1 MNDNKLRVAVL
12 EDDPDQAE
20 LVQFWLENA
29 GHSCTHFADG
39 REFVKHLRRES
50 YDVLI
55 LDWMVPEL
63 SGIQALKTIRRDQ
76 DCSTPVVFVTQRDSE
91 QDIVEALQAGADDY
105 MTKPIRRL
113 ELLAR
118 VNAVVRRGL
127 GGEWRDHA
135 LVELAPYRIDKA
147 NREIAIDGEPVALT
161 QKEYE
166 LAVFLFQHVGEIV
179 SRSHLLESV
188 WGTSA
193 DINTR
198 TVDTHAS
205 RIRSKLG
212 LLPSNGW
219 KLTSIYQHGY
229 RLEPLFDSSS
239 PG

>member
-1 MNDNKLRVAVL
+1 MDDNKLRVALL
-12 EDDPDQAE
+12 EDDPDQAQ
-20 LVQFWLENA
+20 LVQIWLEDD
-29 GHSCTHFADG
+29 GHSCRHFTEG
-39 REFVKHLRRES
+39 TEFVKHLRRES

-63 SGIQALKTIRRDQ
+63 SGIQALTAIRSDQ
-76 DCSTPVVFVTQRDSE
+76 NCSTPVVFVTQRDSE

-118 VNAVVRRGL
+118 VSAAVRRGV
-127 GGEWRDHA
+127 GGELRDQA
-135 LVELAPYRIDKA
+135 LLEFAPYRIDRTT
-147 NREIAIDGEPVALT
+147 REITIDGEPVALT

-188 WGTSA
+188 WGTNA

-212 LLPSNGW
+212 LVPDNGW

-229 RLEPLFDSSS
+229 RLEPLSES
-239 PG
+239 